1 MSIHVIIIVNILNS
15 VLISELSLYTVESVL
30 TCTLNLCLNGMEAF
44 KSLRTF
50 CTRPWNSLHT
60 FEAIPDFSY
69 DRYMPWSVGVTFMF
83 GCNYMYTSRPCSHCG
98 DLISSAN
105 GFHPIHCDCFIRMY
119 MYAFVLGRRANA
131 TDTSGTFIGPSIKP
145 SKKTVS
151 VVSWKSFVM
160 VSSWES

>member
-1 MSIHVIIIVNILNS
+1 MEWKPLKESENLLYKALKQPPYLRGYS
-15 VLISELSLYTVESVL
+15 RLI
-30 TCTLNLCLNGMEAF
+30 F
-44 KSLRTF
+44 
-50 CTRPWNSLHT
+50 H
-60 FEAIPDFSY
+60 Y

-83 GCNYMYTSRPCSHCG
+83 GCNYMYTSRPRSHCG